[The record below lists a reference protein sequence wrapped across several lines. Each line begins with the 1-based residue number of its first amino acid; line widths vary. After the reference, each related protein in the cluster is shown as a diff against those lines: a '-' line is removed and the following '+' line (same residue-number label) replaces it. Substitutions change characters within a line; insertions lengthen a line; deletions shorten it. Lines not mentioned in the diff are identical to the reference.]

1 MHPNGNH
8 LNFCCAFEHM
18 ETAGLGS
25 ASIAQRLAG
34 NRSATVPQEFVVMNL
49 FIEPIRGYQE
59 K

>member
-1 MHPNGNH
+1 
-8 LNFCCAFEHM
+8 M

-59 K
+59 KKI